1 MFVGNHACAD
11 TLRGYSGLITE
22 RRILMSQTAQQLTYS
37 VPDVSCGHCRA
48 AISAEVER
56 VAGVSSVEVDLDA
69 KCMTVIGDGID
80 DAAVRAA
87 IGEAGYDVV

>member
-1 MFVGNHACAD
+1 
-11 TLRGYSGLITE
+11 
-22 RRILMSQTAQQLTYS
+22 MSQTAPQLTYS

-69 KCMTVIGDGID
+69 KRVTVIGDAID

-87 IGEAGYDVV
+87 IGEAGYDAV